1 MHTYKEDRWIAKV
14 PCSVAG
20 ANIECKFNFP
30 CVEGILH
37 RLSLRVEGGLKTDRL
52 LLLLLNDP
60 LFELIHGNRRS
71 VLIGNAGTAKSMFQ

>member
-1 MHTYKEDRWIAKV
+1 M

-37 RLSLRVEGGLKTDRL
+37 RLSLRVEGGLKTDSL
-52 LLLLLNDP
+52 LLLYNEALMRIGIQPRSGLS
-60 LFELIHGNRRS
+60 LFEDGFETQMLSCYEFR
-71 VLIGNAGTAKSMFQ
+71 V